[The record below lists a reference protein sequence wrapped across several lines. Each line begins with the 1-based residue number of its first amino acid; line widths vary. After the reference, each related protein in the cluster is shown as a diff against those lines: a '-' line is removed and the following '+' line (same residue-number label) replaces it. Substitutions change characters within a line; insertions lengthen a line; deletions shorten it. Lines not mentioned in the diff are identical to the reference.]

1 MNPIWNE
8 HFNFIVE
15 DASTQHLTIRV
26 FDDEGVQA
34 SELIGCAQ
42 VALKDL
48 EPGKV
53 KDVWLKLVKD
63 LEIQR
68 DNKYRGQV
76 RNPLHRFQLNL
87 GCIKQS
93 NLLNFYACTQVHLE
107 LLYYPYGTDQ
117 SLYINP
123 FNPDYALT
131 SVEKALKMAPSSS
144 EDADSGKP
152 SSPKKRDTIVRGVL
166 SVTVIAAE
174 DLPAVDFMGKAD
186 PYVVLIMKKSETK
199 VKTRVR
205 FSVLY

>member
-1 MNPIWNE
+1 MC
-8 HFNFIVE
+8 
-15 DASTQHLTIRV
+15 S
-26 FDDEGVQA
+26 
-34 SELIGCAQ
+34 
-42 VALKDL
+42 
-48 EPGKV
+48 
-53 KDVWLKLVKD
+53 
-63 LEIQR
+63 
-68 DNKYRGQV
+68 
-76 RNPLHRFQLNL
+76 
-87 GCIKQS
+87 
-93 NLLNFYACTQVHLE
+93 QVHLE
-107 LLYYPYGTDQ
+107 LLYYPFGTDQ

-131 SVEKALKMAPSSS
+131 SVEKALKTAPNGS

-152 SSPKKRDTIVRGVL
+152 SSPKKRDVIVRGVL